1 MGLKNRKGIRKSSN
15 SGDPTEES
23 DLLLLLQNWYEWM
36 RKEEFPIQRKSRKN
50 TAEIKK
56 SHIETLSSCIIIK
69 LHYNHI
75 NLENAISGESIAI
88 VNLVRISAFKGEV
101 CCHIIKISN
110 ETKIN
115 T

>member
-23 DLLLLLQNWYEWM
+23 EILLFLQNWYEWM

-56 SHIETLSSCIIIK
+56 SHIETLSSYIITK

-75 NLENAISGESIAI
+75 NLEKCDFGRIYSHSESCQ
-88 VNLVRISAFKGEV
+88 NKCL
-101 CCHIIKISN
+101 
-110 ETKIN
+110 
-115 T
+115 